1 MNKQY
6 PYDPRSLHLI
16 YSVLLIIQLIMT
28 VIVLYSAKDDAVIQ
42 YSMNEISNYAI
53 PSFVFGLAALG
64 KGLWNKGLLTIEVE
78 DDIDTKFE
86 ILTKIHIWQWV
97 LVQLGT
103 LMLLTFTLMESNFYY
118 FMFALVNI
126 IYFFTL
132 RPKIFSLTGET

>member
-16 YSVLLIIQLIMT
+16 YSVLLMIQLIMT

-64 KGLWNKGLLTIEVE
+64 KGLWNKGLLSIEIE
-78 DDIDTKFE
+78 DDIDAKFE

-103 LMLLTFTLMESNFYY
+103 LMLLTFTLTESNFYY

-126 IYFFTL
+126 IYFLTL

>member
-1 MNKQY
+1 
-6 PYDPRSLHLI
+6 
-16 YSVLLIIQLIMT
+16 MT
-28 VIVLYSAKDDAVIQ
+28 VVVLYSAKEDAVIQ
-42 YSMNEISNYAI
+42 CSMNKISNFSI

-78 DDIDTKFE
+78 DDMDTKFE

>member
-28 VIVLYSAKDDAVIQ
+28 VVVLYSAKEDAVIQ
-42 YSMNEISNYAI
+42 CSMNKISSFSI

>member
-16 YSVLLIIQLIMT
+16 YSVLLIIQLIIT
-28 VIVLYSAKDDAVIQ
+28 LVVLYSAKEDAVIQ
-42 YSMNEISNYAI
+42 CSMNKISNFSI

>member
-28 VIVLYSAKDDAVIQ
+28 VVVLYSAKEDAVIQ
-42 YSMNEISNYAI
+42 FSMNKISNFSI
-53 PSFVFGLAALG
+53 PSFVFRLAALG

-78 DDIDTKFE
+78 DDMDTKFE

>member
-1 MNKQY
+1 M
-6 PYDPRSLHLI
+6 
-16 YSVLLIIQLIMT
+16 IQLIMT

-64 KGLWNKGLLTIEVE
+64 KGLWNKGLLSIEIE
-78 DDIDTKFE
+78 DDIDAKFE

-103 LMLLTFTLMESNFYY
+103 LMLLTFTLTESNFYY

-126 IYFFTL
+126 IYFLTL